1 MSIEKL
7 PVPEFKLLT
16 ADVGSEF
23 QQKMNAA
30 MLGVRNAIIAFN
42 AQIDANETSTDRVSQ
57 MNSLIQ
63 QVELDSNN
71 AIVQVLTST
80 EPEVEV
86 EFGGQT
92 QMVVPYGYL
101 KYQVDGAIGS
111 AAAYAENAETAAQSV
126 IAAGRIYGSVS
137 EGYSDPAIGVGKYF
151 WVTSEADFSV
161 LELWIKGSTEAEYT
175 GKFSVSKKYVDKSG
189 TEIFRSDQIV
199 FALVG
204 DDNSRCWLEVNAF
217 GNPTEESANR
227 IYQALPKLINDL
239 PQPDLNRQG
248 FAIVGDDNSRC
259 WLEADWQG
267 KPTEYAIKMI
277 ASLLPQA
284 AAGFYVD
291 LKNNE
296 KRICSGPNIVAWGDS
311 MTAGATSN
319 GFPYTLY
326 LQQMLISAGKPN
338 LVVNLGVGGETSV
351 TISARA
357 NAHPFIALVIGG
369 VIPASGQVG
378 IKLLPINGV
387 IPKPLMQGSTS
398 YSCTFAGIKCTF
410 GRTQVDGIYN
420 YWLQRQTPGVA
431 ITVNRPEPI
440 YLDIGEMSRGDI
452 PIIWIGT
459 NNGSNMW
466 VDGVSDNAKNNERAI
481 QDAKAMIEHLT
492 ALDKRF
498 LVISKPSGT
507 NSSDIDDARW
517 FAEFGQRFIP
527 IRQYMTTPI
536 YSADGVTIVSCY
548 GLEDAGIT
556 ATSQDL
562 TQIAQGQIPQSLRND
577 SVHWTAA
584 GYEVLAKVVY
594 RKLNQLGWI

>member
-291 LKNNE
+291 LKL
-296 KRICSGPNIVAWGDS
+296 S
-311 MTAGATSN
+311 
-319 GFPYTLY
+319 
-326 LQQMLISAGKPN
+326 LIH
-338 LVVNLGVGGETSV
+338 
-351 TISARA
+351 I
-357 NAHPFIALVIGG
+357 
-369 VIPASGQVG
+369 
-378 IKLLPINGV
+378 
-387 IPKPLMQGSTS
+387 
-398 YSCTFAGIKCTF
+398 
-410 GRTQVDGIYN
+410 
-420 YWLQRQTPGVA
+420 
-431 ITVNRPEPI
+431 
-440 YLDIGEMSRGDI
+440 
-452 PIIWIGT
+452 
-459 NNGSNMW
+459 
-466 VDGVSDNAKNNERAI
+466 
-481 QDAKAMIEHLT
+481 
-492 ALDKRF
+492 
-498 LVISKPSGT
+498 
-507 NSSDIDDARW
+507 
-517 FAEFGQRFIP
+517 
-527 IRQYMTTPI
+527 
-536 YSADGVTIVSCY
+536 
-548 GLEDAGIT
+548 
-556 ATSQDL
+556 
-562 TQIAQGQIPQSLRND
+562 
-577 SVHWTAA
+577 
-584 GYEVLAKVVY
+584 
-594 RKLNQLGWI
+594 